1 MLIGIPR
8 ATIKKITLKYSLKKS
23 TEELWYIKYVT
34 QKKAVNEEQKNKK
47 EGRHVGNKQLN
58 DKCKSNQISNCI

>member
-34 QKKAVNEEQKNKK
+34 QKKAVNETHRE
-47 EGRHVGNKQLN
+47 ET
-58 DKCKSNQISNCI
+58 